1 MIIAGITGTIGTGKS
16 TVTAMFAEMG
26 AFIIDYDAVAHEVIE
41 PGKPAWQE
49 IIDSFGK
56 DLLNEDQ
63 TIDRKKLAPI
73 VFNNLEKLRK
83 LDSIVH
89 PAIAEAVQRL
99 IDEKKR
105 IDPDGLI
112 IEDIPLLLEA
122 GPEIAHAVVDKIIV
136 IFSSP
141 EVQFKRLI
149 ARGMSEEDAKSRI
162 KNQIPVQ
169 EKTKYADFVINNDGP
184 LEETR
189 KQVLNIYSQLTQSKT
204 D

>member
-1 MIIAGITGTIGTGKS
+1 MIISGITGTIGTGKS
-16 TVTAMFAEMG
+16 TVAAMFAERG
-26 AFIIDYDAVAHEVIE
+26 AYIIDYDVIAHQVIE
-41 PGKPAWQE
+41 PGKPAWQQ
-49 IIDSFGK
+49 IVDSFGK

-73 VFNNLEKLRK
+73 VFNNPEKLQK

-89 PAIAEAVQRL
+89 PAIAEEVQRL
-99 IDEKKR
+99 IDERKR
-105 IDPDGLI
+105 INPDGLI

-136 IFSSP
+136 IYCSP
-141 EVQFKRLI
+141 EIQFERLI
-149 ARGMSEEDAKSRI
+149 SRGMSEEDAKSRI

-169 EKTKYADFVINNDGP
+169 EKTKYADFVINNDGS

-189 KQVLNIYSQLTQSKT
+189 KQVQNIYSQLTQSKT

>member
-16 TVTAMFAEMG
+16 TVAAMFAEMG
-26 AFIIDYDAVAHEVIE
+26 AFIIDYDAVAHQVVE

-49 IIDSFGK
+49 IADSFGK

-63 TIDRKKLAPI
+63 TINRQKLAQI
-73 VFNNLEKLRK
+73 VFNNPEKLRT

-89 PAIAEAVQRL
+89 PAIAKEVQRL
-99 IDEKKR
+99 IDKRKR

-112 IEDIPLLLEA
+112 MEDIPLLLEA
-122 GPEIAHAVVDKIIV
+122 GPEIARAVVEKIIV
-136 IFSSP
+136 ISASP
-141 EVQFKRLI
+141 EVQLKRLL
-149 ARGMSEEDAKSRI
+149 ARGMSEDDAKNRI

-169 EKTKYADFVINNDGP
+169 EKTKYADFVINNDGS

-189 KQVLNIYSQLTQSKT
+189 KQVLHIYSQLTQKKT